1 MNKEEIQ
8 EASKI
13 LFEHR
18 LNKTGLSSLKNLEP
32 KTIDDAYKIQENL
45 KLRYLELKDN
55 ICIGKKIG
63 ATSLTAQEVLNMDE
77 PFYGNLFSRYS
88 SVNPTKLYAKD
99 FFEPYA
105 EPEISFRIKE
115 DIDISKAPYSID
127 DIEFLLDGLVC
138 SIEINDFRFAKPLAE
153 IGPRNVISTNG
164 ASEFWLRNEKIFK
177 INDVNLNDLKVS
189 LFIDEKLMD
198 SGNTKNV
205 LNNPLNAALW
215 LINNL
220 AKKGETL
227 LKGQFISSG
236 SCTKPSKIYSGN
248 NIKAQFE
255 QLENIEFQFI

>member
-1 MNKEEIQ
+1 MNKEDIQ

-18 LNKTGLSSLKNLEP
+18 LNKTGLNSLKNLEP
-32 KTIDDAYKIQENL
+32 QTIDEAYAIQDNL

-63 ATSLTAQEVLNMDE
+63 ATSLTAQEVLNMNE
-77 PFYGNLFSRYS
+77 PFYGNLYSRYS
-88 SVNPTKLYAKD
+88 LINAKKLHAKN

-115 DIDISKAPYSID
+115 DIDL
-127 DIEFLLDGLVC
+127 LLDGLVC
-138 SIEINDFRFAKPLAE
+138 SIEINDFRFAKPLPE
-153 IGPRNVISTNG
+153 IGARNVISTNG
-164 ASEFWLRNEKIFK
+164 ASEFWLRNEKIYN
-177 INDVNLNDLKVS
+177 INDVNLSDLEVT
-189 LFIDEKLMD
+189 LYIDNKIMD

-248 NIKAQFE
+248 HIKAKFE
-255 QLENIEFQFI
+255 QLEDIEFQFI

>member
-63 ATSLTAQEVLNMDE
+63 ATSLTAQEVLNMNE

-189 LFIDEKLMD
+189 LLIDEKLMD

-255 QLENIEFQFI
+255 QLGDIEFQFI

>member
-88 SVNPTKLYAKD
+88 SINPTKLYAKD

-127 DIEFLLDGLVC
+127 DIELLLDGLVC

-177 INDVNLNDLKVS
+177 IHDVNLNDLKVS
-189 LFIDEKLMD
+189 LLIDEKLMD

-255 QLENIEFQFI
+255 QLGNIEFQFI

>member
-255 QLENIEFQFI
+255 QLGDIEFQFI

>member
-1 MNKEEIQ
+1 MKKKQIL
-8 EASKI
+8 EASKV
-13 LFEHR
+13 LFNHK
-18 LNKTGLSSLKNLEP
+18 LNKTGLNSLNHLEAKNF
-32 KTIDDAYKIQENL
+32 DDAYCIQNEL
-45 KLRYLELKDN
+45 KLHYLTLKNN

-63 ATSLTAQEVLNMDE
+63 CTSKAAQSQMNVNE
-77 PFYGNLFSRYS
+77 PFYGNLFSKYS
-88 SVNPTKLYAKD
+88 AKNINKLNSKN

-127 DIEFLLDGLVC
+127 DIDLLLDGLVC
-138 SIEINDFRFAKPLAE
+138 SIEINDFRFSKPLQE
-153 IGPRNVISTNG
+153 IGARNVISTNG
-164 ASEFWLRNEKIFK
+164 ASEFWLRNEKIYN
-177 INDVNLNDLKVS
+177 INDVNLNDLEVT
-189 LFIDEKLMD
+189 LYIDNKIMD

-248 NIKAQFE
+248 HVKARFE
-255 QLENIEFQFI
+255 QLEDIEFQFI

>member
-1 MNKEEIQ
+1 MNKEDIQ

-18 LNKTGLSSLKNLEP
+18 LNKTGLTSLKNLEP
-32 KTIDDAYKIQENL
+32 QTIDEAYAIQDNL

-55 ICIGKKIG
+55 TCIGKKIG
-63 ATSLTAQEVLNMDE
+63 ATSLTAQEVLNMEE
-77 PFYGNLFSRYS
+77 PFYGNLYSRYS
-88 SVNPTKLYAKD
+88 LVNAKKLNAKN

-115 DIDISKAPYSID
+115 DIDL
-127 DIEFLLDGLVC
+127 LLDGLVC
-138 SIEINDFRFAKPLAE
+138 SIEINDFRFAKPLPE
-153 IGPRNVISTNG
+153 IGARNVISTNG
-164 ASEFWLRNEKIFK
+164 ASEFWLRNEKIYN
-177 INDVNLNDLKVS
+177 INDVNLNDLEVT
-189 LFIDEKLMD
+189 LFIDNKIMD

-205 LNNPLNAALW
+205 LNNPLNAVLW

-220 AKKGETL
+220 AKKGEVL

-248 NIKAQFE
+248 HIKAQFE
-255 QLENIEFQFI
+255 GLGDIEFQFI

>member
-1 MNKEEIQ
+1 
-8 EASKI
+8 
-13 LFEHR
+13 
-18 LNKTGLSSLKNLEP
+18 
-32 KTIDDAYKIQENL
+32 
-45 KLRYLELKDN
+45 
-55 ICIGKKIG
+55 
-63 ATSLTAQEVLNMDE
+63 MDE

-127 DIEFLLDGLVC
+127 DIELLLDGLVC

-177 INDVNLNDLKVS
+177 INDVNLNDLNVS

>member
-18 LNKTGLSSLKNLEP
+18 LNKTGLSSLKILEP

-189 LFIDEKLMD
+189 LLIDEKLMD

-236 SCTKPSKIYSGN
+236 TCTKPSKIYSGN
-248 NIKAQFE
+248 HIKAQFE
-255 QLENIEFQFI
+255 QLGDIEFQFI

>member
-189 LFIDEKLMD
+189 LLIDEKLMD

-255 QLENIEFQFI
+255 QLGDIEFQFI

>member
-1 MNKEEIQ
+1 MNKENIQ

-189 LFIDEKLMD
+189 LLIDEKLMD

-255 QLENIEFQFI
+255 QLGDIEFQFI

>member
-88 SVNPTKLYAKD
+88 AVNPTKLYAKD

-189 LFIDEKLMD
+189 LSIDEKLMD

-255 QLENIEFQFI
+255 QLGDIEFQFI

>member
-55 ICIGKKIG
+55 FCIGKKIG

-115 DIDISKAPYSID
+115 DIDISKAPYTID
-127 DIEFLLDGLVC
+127 DIDSLLDGLVC
-138 SIEINDFRFAKPLAE
+138 SIEITIL
-153 IGPRNVISTNG
+153 
-164 ASEFWLRNEKIFK
+164 
-177 INDVNLNDLKVS
+177 DLQ
-189 LFIDEKLMD
+189 
-198 SGNTKNV
+198 NH
-205 LNNPLNAALW
+205 
-215 LINNL
+215 
-220 AKKGETL
+220 
-227 LKGQFISSG
+227 
-236 SCTKPSKIYSGN
+236 
-248 NIKAQFE
+248 
-255 QLENIEFQFI
+255 

>member
-32 KTIDDAYKIQENL
+32 QTIDEAYAIQDNL

-63 ATSLTAQEVLNMDE
+63 ATSLTAQEVLNMNE
-77 PFYGNLFSRYS
+77 PFYGNLYSRYS
-88 SVNPTKLYAKD
+88 LINAKKLHAKN

-127 DIEFLLDGLVC
+127 DIDLLLDGLVC
-138 SIEINDFRFAKPLAE
+138 SIEINDFRFAKPLPE
-153 IGPRNVISTNG
+153 IGARNVISTNG
-164 ASEFWLRNEKIFK
+164 ASEFWLRNEKIFN
-177 INDVNLNDLKVS
+177 INDVNLDNLEVTLIIDDKVQ
-189 LFIDEKLMD
+189 D

-220 AKKGETL
+220 AKKGETM

-248 NIKAQFE
+248 QIKAQFE
-255 QLENIEFQFI
+255 QLGDIEFQFI